1 MRMVR
6 TLFTCIVL
14 AAAAATAQAQI
25 GLPSGRLPTLP
36 GVGLPGTG
44 TPGGAIG
51 LPGRLGT
58 DVGQALSGVGDSAEL
73 RRLTTERELRIAALI
88 RRYPRLI
95 ERDPRG
101 NPIVRS
107 EVVAVAPTDAALDR
121 ARAAGFSIARDRTF
135 GALGVRVV
143 VLDAPSGLSTRR
155 ALAQLRRLDPAGT
168 YDFNHLYSESGA
180 ESTTEGNADRSAP
193 GGSVRE
199 AEAVVGAATPRVGLI
214 DSGIEV
220 HHPVFNDVPIQ
231 VHGCDGAAVPS
242 EHGTAVGSLL
252 VGRAAEFHGSL
263 PSGALFAA
271 DVYCA
276 APTGGAVD
284 AIVEAFDWLVHEGV
298 PVINVSLVGPPN
310 ALLATVVHRVVARGF
325 IIVAAVGNDGPAA
338 PPLYPAAYPGV
349 IGVTGVDAHRHVLME
364 AERGAQVQFAA
375 PGADMAAAA
384 LPRAYALVRGTSFAA
399 PLVAG
404 LLARSLDAPTPADAA
419 RAIEEL
425 RRHAIDLGA
434 RGLDPVYGYGLVG
447 ADLAPEPALARAR

>member
-1 MRMVR
+1 MRMLR
-6 TLFTCIVL
+6 GLFICIVL
-14 AAAAATAQAQI
+14 GAGLATAQAQI
-25 GLPSGRLPTLP
+25 GLPGRVPALP
-36 GVGLPGTG
+36 GVGLPGAG

-58 DVGQALSGVGDSAEL
+58 DVGQTLSGVGDSRDL
-73 RRLTTERELRIAALI
+73 RRLTRERQQRIAALI

-101 NPIVRS
+101 AAILRS
-107 EVVAVAPTDAALDR
+107 EVVALAPSDTALDR
-121 ARAAGFSIARDRTF
+121 ARAAGFSIARDRTL
-135 GALGVRVV
+135 GALGVRVI
-143 VLDAPSGLSTRR
+143 VLRAPDGLNTRR
-155 ALAQLRRLDPAGT
+155 ALEQLRRLDPAGT
-168 YDFNHLYSESGA
+168 YDFNHLYIESGV
-180 ESTTEGNADRSAP
+180 ESTVEGATNRSEPTASIGEP
-193 GGSVRE
+193 GAGL
-199 AEAVVGAATPRVGLI
+199 AATTARVGLI

-220 HHPVFNDVPIQ
+220 HHPVFNDVPIHL
-231 VHGCDGAAVPS
+231 HGCDGAAVPA
-242 EHGTAVGSLL
+242 EHGTAVASLL
-252 VGRAAEFHGSL
+252 VGRAAEFHGSA
-263 PSGALFAA
+263 PGAALFAA
-271 DVYCA
+271 DVYCG

-284 AIVEAFDWLVHEGV
+284 TIVEAFDWVVQERV

-310 ALLATVVHRVVARGF
+310 ALLAALVQRVIARGF

-349 IGVTGVDAHRHVLME
+349 VGVTGVDAHRHVLME

-384 LPRAYALVRGTSFAA
+384 PPRAYALVRGTSFAA

-404 LLARSLDAPTPADAA
+404 LL
-419 RAIEEL
+419 
-425 RRHAIDLGA
+425 A